1 MLTLLGQLSIITFI
15 ADITYQRWIAVMWEN
30 VSRMG
35 NEDLEKL

>member
-1 MLTLLGQLSIITFI
+1 MSFV

-30 VSRMG
+30 ISNEG